1 VEDLAVGAVANSAI
15 AKPSSTS
22 TERRERRP
30 VSLRGFAVLDDGST
44 HEILVLD
51 LSYEGCGI
59 AIPAELKPGQTITF
73 SVLRRGAVTAEVRW
87 WSAGKAGLV
96 FEPEEQPAKPRP
108 RQSERVSIDGEVTL
122 RRLGR
127 RNYQARIFDLSPDGC
142 KAEMVERPSVG
153 EHMLIRF
160 GGLETLRAEVCWVE
174 GPCAGLSFE
183 RAFHPAVFDMLLE
196 RLRISH

>member
-1 VEDLAVGAVANSAI
+1 MGAERRVAASKLTGA
-15 AKPSSTS
+15 S

-30 VSLRGFAVLDDGST
+30 VSLRGFAVLEDGST

-59 AIPAELKPGQTITF
+59 AIPAELKPGQAITL
-73 SVLRRGAVTAEVRW
+73 SVLRRGAITAEVRW
-87 WSAGKAGLV
+87 CSAGKAGLV

-108 RQSERVSIDGEVTL
+108 RQSERVSIDGQVTL

-142 KAEMVERPSVG
+142 KAEMVERPGVG
-153 EHMLIRF
+153 EHMLVRF
-160 GGLETLRAEVCWVE
+160 GGLEALQAEVCWVE
-174 GPCAGLSFE
+174 GPCAGLRFE
-183 RAFHPAVFDMLLE
+183 KAFHPAVFDMLLE
-196 RLRISH
+196 RLKG